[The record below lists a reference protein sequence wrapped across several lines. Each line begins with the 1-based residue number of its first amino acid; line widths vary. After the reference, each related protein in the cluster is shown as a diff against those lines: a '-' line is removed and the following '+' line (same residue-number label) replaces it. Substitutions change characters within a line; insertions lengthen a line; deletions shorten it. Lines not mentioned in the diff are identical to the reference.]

1 MDEIDGGITILD
13 TITNA
18 IRGFLMALADSV
30 PGVSGGTIAYLLG
43 FFDKFIYSLNYLIK
57 G

>member
-1 MDEIDGGITILD
+1 MDKIDGGITILD

-43 FFDKFIYSLNYLIK
+43 FF
-57 G
+57 